1 MEHEE
6 IKALLEKYWAAET
19 TLEEEKR
26 IAAYFQRGEVDP
38 VLEPYRAF
46 FDYIE
51 EETTVVAPEG
61 FEERMLERLG
71 AGKGNVVRQLRV
83 GYAAAAAIL
92 VCIIS
97 LFLVVKTSGGD
108 EIIDTYDDP
117 EKALAAVQRA
127 LMVASK
133 HMNEGEKMTEKNMNR
148 LNNNFNAYEQLK

>member
-19 TLEEEKR
+19 TVEEEKR
-26 IAAYFQRGEVDP
+26 IVAYFQGGEVDP
-38 VLEPYRAF
+38 GLEPYRAF
-46 FDYIE
+46 FDYIRE
-51 EETTVVAPEG
+51 EAAVVVPEG

-71 AGKGNVVRQLRV
+71 AGQGAVVRRLGV
-83 GYAAAAAIL
+83 GYAAAAAIV

-108 EIIDTYDDP
+108 EIKDTYDDP

-127 LMVASK
+127 LMVASE
-133 HMNEGEKMTEKNMNR
+133 HMNQGEKMTEKNMNR